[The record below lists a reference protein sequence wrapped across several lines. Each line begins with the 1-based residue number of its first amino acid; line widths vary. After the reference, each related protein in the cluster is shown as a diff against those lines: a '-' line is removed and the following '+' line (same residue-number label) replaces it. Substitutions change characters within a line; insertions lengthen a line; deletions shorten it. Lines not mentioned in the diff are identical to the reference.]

1 MDVRIDFKRIQQLQT
16 QDIMAIQEYI
26 FKCTAETAKSKA
38 KTSVLF
44 EQAWHLDLKENRMV
58 ILS

>member
-16 QDIMAIQEYI
+16 QDIIAIQEYI

-44 EQAWHLDLKENRMV
+44 EQLLIDYLITVK
-58 ILS
+58 IL

>member
-16 QDIMAIQEYI
+16 QDIIAIQEYI
-26 FKCTAETAKSKA
+26 FKCTAETAKSKG

-44 EQAWHLDLKENRMV
+44 EQAWHLDLKA
-58 ILS
+58 